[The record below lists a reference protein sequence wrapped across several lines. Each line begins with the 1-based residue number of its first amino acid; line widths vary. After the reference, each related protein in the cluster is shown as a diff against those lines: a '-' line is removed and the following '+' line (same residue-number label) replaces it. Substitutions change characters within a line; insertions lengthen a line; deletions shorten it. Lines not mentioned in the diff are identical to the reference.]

1 MRTITALSVAFVL
14 LFTGGALA
22 DEPGEMGAGGP
33 GAKLSTEQEAEAR
46 SAPGAIEEIMITARK
61 REEGGQS
68 VPISISAF
76 TGAELDAAQMR
87 NLYTVAELTPNLEIR
102 KVYVQARPAIYI
114 RGVGTSDFGAEVA
127 SSVGVYKDGIYMAL
141 QPGMMFQ
148 TFDMDRTEVL
158 RGPQGTLYGKNTTG
172 GAVNLHS
179 NMPTDEF
186 EAYGQVTY
194 GNYKTFNFEGAVNI
208 PINERMALRLS
219 GARRDTGGWMDN
231 HGPGHD
237 KFFVEDNWGFRTLL
251 SYQATENLD
260 LLFNFHAGR
269 IKGPWVYAQRGL
281 FDPDTLDGRSFN
293 FIDPASR
300 TPDNI
305 GGDFKDE
312 GNFACP
318 TNIFDGGCASLEGA
332 VFGGKDRL
340 HDATS
345 PEPVDEEI
353 NLWGASVTA
362 NYETDTRFGP
372 VTLTSITGIERV
384 DTTEWEDLD
393 AATPWLYHYR
403 DDDRSHQ
410 FTQEL
415 RATSAGDGPLQWLA
429 GAWYFQSS
437 IQSRND
443 AYLPPDGSI
452 GGDFGFWTQS
462 SNGDKFFTENYAFFG
477 EASYELT
484 ERLGFSAGLRYSW
497 ERKQSRQSRRVYF
510 GYGPCTG
517 PYDDDGLRIDVTLLC
532 SAFSGDIPAPD
543 VANPQGTPCGSSP
556 EAQLPEN
563 CGSGRDESDSW
574 AAISGKAVLDYQ
586 LTDDIMLYASFK
598 RGFKSGGF
606 SSALTTGD
614 RLARDPATFGAHVL
628 NTTVD
633 EEILL
638 AYEAG
643 FKSMWFDRRLRFNF
657 STFFYDYDD
666 LQVFALTSVG
676 GQVVAILENA
686 ADATIWGGEI
696 DMFARPLPGLE
707 LRVAAAWLSTEYK
720 DYETA
725 IAVSQGGSD
734 FSGNEMIAAPNYSGS
749 ATLAYEL
756 PLMDGVLRAAVSTS
770 YSDEVHYKADNI
782 DRARQGSVW
791 LVNGNFSYRLP
802 DDRTE
807 ISLWIRNWN
816 DKVYVTNV
824 FDIFDFGLDQLGSSR
839 PRMYGVTV
847 RYDF

>member
-1 MRTITALSVAFVL
+1 MRTIIALSVAFVL
-14 LFTGGALA
+14 LLTGGALA
-22 DEPGEMGAGGP
+22 DEPGEMQAGGK
-33 GAKLSTEQEAEAR
+33 GALSTEPEEAEAR
-46 SAPGAIEEIMITARK
+46 SAPGAIEEIMVTARK

-114 RGVGTSDFGAEVA
+114 RGVGTSDFGSEVA
-127 SSVGVYKDGIYMAL
+127 SSVGIYKDGVYMAL
-141 QPGMMFQ
+141 QPGIMFQ

-172 GAVNLHS
+172 GAINLHS
-179 NMPTDEF
+179 KLPSDEF

-208 PINERMALRLS
+208 PLSERTALRLS
-219 GARRDTGGWMDN
+219 GARRDTDGWMDN

-237 KFFVEDNWGFRTLL
+237 KFFVEDNWGVRALL
-251 SYQATENLD
+251 SHQATENLD

-281 FDPDTLDGRSFN
+281 FDPATVDGRSFN
-293 FIDPASR
+293 FIDPATR
-300 TPDNI
+300 TPANPQ
-305 GGDFKDE
+305 GEFKAE

-318 TNIFDGGCASLEGA
+318 TNIFDNQCADATGH
-332 VFGGKDRL
+332 VFGGSDRL
-340 HDATS
+340 HDAQS

-353 NLWGASVTA
+353 NLWGTSITA
-362 NYETDTRFGP
+362 NYDMDTRWGP
-372 VTLTSITGIERV
+372 ITLTSITALERV
-384 DTTEWEDLD
+384 DSTEWEDLD
-393 AATPWLYHYR
+393 AGPEWLYNYR
-403 DDDRSHQ
+403 ADDRSHQ

-415 RATSAGDGPLQWLA
+415 RATSAGDSRLQWLA
-429 GAWYFQSS
+429 GAWYFQSNIKTRS
-437 IQSRND
+437 D
-443 AYLPPDGSI
+443 AYTPPDGSQ

-462 SNGDKFFTENYAFFG
+462 SNGDKFLTENYAFFG

-484 ERLGFSAGLRYSW
+484 ERLKFTGGLRYSW
-497 ERKQSRQSRRVYF
+497 ERKQSRQYAYQYF
-510 GYGPCTG
+510 GYGPC
-517 PYDDDGLRIDVTLLC
+517 DGVTETPLC
-532 SAFSGDIPAPD
+532 SLFAGVIPAPD
-543 VANPQGTPCGSSP
+543 VAVAQGTPCGTSP
-556 EAQLPEN
+556 EAQDPAN
-563 CGSGRDESDSW
+563 CGPGRDESDSW
-574 AAISGKAVLDYQ
+574 KAISGKAVLDYQ
-586 LTDDIMLYASFK
+586 LTDDVMVYASYK

-606 SSALTTGD
+606 SSSLTNGA
-614 RLARDPATFGAHVL
+614 RAARDPATFGAHIL
-628 NTTVD
+628 DTTVD
-633 EEILL
+633 EEILQ

-676 GQVVAILENA
+676 GQVVSILENA

-720 DYETA
+720 DYQTVQD
-725 IAVSQGGSD
+725 VSVGATD

-749 ATLAYEL
+749 ASLAYEL
-756 PLMDGVLRAAVSTS
+756 NVMDGVARAQISTS

-816 DKVYVTNV
+816 DKVYITNV